1 MYIASH
7 VLMIR
12 PANFGFN
19 TQTSADNKFHD
30 KAEVDSIDIPH
41 EQALI
46 EFDQMVQALRAVGIN
61 VHVFE
66 DSPTPIKNDAV
77 FSNNWISFHLSG
89 EIIQYPLF
97 ASNRRTERRQDIVQ
111 YFLDSNPGYTFVDL
125 SEYEKV
131 GVYLESTGS
140 MVFDR
145 RNRKA
150 YACES
155 LRTHPGFFE
164 RYCQYFGWE
173 PTVFQAFDKYNLPIY
188 HTNVMMALGDKFAII
203 CAEVVSEEQRGEL
216 IDQIEAGGRT
226 CIQVSETQ
234 MGDFACNVLEL
245 ENDSGDSYLVLS
257 KRALNSL
264 TNSQIAQLESFSELL
279 PVSLDCIEKVGGGGA
294 RCMLTEVFSTQI

>member
-1 MYIASH
+1 MYIASE

-19 TQTSADNKFHD
+19 PQTSADNKFHNRTQVGIINAPQE
-30 KAEVDSIDIPH
+30 KA
-41 EQALI
+41 LK
-46 EFDQMVQALRAVGIN
+46 EFDQMVQVLQAVGIR

-66 DSPTPIKNDAV
+66 DSPEPIKYDAI
-77 FSNNWISFHLSG
+77 FSNNWISFHPSG
-89 EIIQYPLF
+89 EIIQYPLY
-97 ASNRRTERRQDIVQ
+97 AQNRRVERRMDIVQ
-111 YFLDSNPGYTFVDL
+111 YFLDLNPAYTFVDL

-164 RYCQYFGWE
+164 RYCQYFAWE
-173 PTVFQAFDKYNLPIY
+173 PVVFQAYDKSKEPIY

-203 CAEVVSEEQRGEL
+203 CPEVISEKQRADL
-216 IDQIEAGGRT
+216 IDQIEADGRT
-226 CIQVSETQ
+226 CIRVNENQ
-234 MGDFACNVLEL
+234 MGEFACNVLEL
-245 ENDSGDSYLVLS
+245 ENDLGDSYLVLS

-264 TNSQIAQLESFSELL
+264 SSSQKAQLESFSELL
-279 PVSLDCIEKVGGGGA
+279 PVSLDCIEVVGGGGA
-294 RCMLTEVFSTQI
+294 RCMLTEVFSIQP